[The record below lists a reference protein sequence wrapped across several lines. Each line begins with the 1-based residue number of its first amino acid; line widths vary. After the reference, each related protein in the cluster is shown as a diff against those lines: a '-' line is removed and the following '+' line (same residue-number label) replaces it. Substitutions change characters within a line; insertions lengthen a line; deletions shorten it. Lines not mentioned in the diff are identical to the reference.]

1 MSSKKIAGII
11 MLILGG
17 YGLMFST
24 MTILNDTSG
33 LFGYSYTAPFSD
45 HKTFVITVLVMSV
58 IALIFGVVLLL
69 VKEDTPDK

>member
-17 YGLMFST
+17 FGLMFSS
-24 MTILNDTSG
+24 MTISNDTSG

-45 HKTFVITVLVMSV
+45 HETFVITVLVMSV

-69 VKEDTPDK
+69 VKEDRQDK